1 VKPRH
6 AWRWRALSLALAF
19 IPGGCFARDM
29 VRVPAHSYTA
39 VDERTGIKV
48 DIRLDAFLIS
58 PTEIT
63 EHEYRAVTES
73 NPSEYRGDE
82 LPVQNVS
89 WWEAIRYCNL
99 RSVREGLH
107 PCYDLST
114 GRCDRRQNGY
124 RLPTEAEW
132 TVAAAEESSH
142 RSSQNTSAVAILG
155 NRDTKDITLLLD
167 IVKRGPAP
175 VASRRPNRLGLYDM
189 LGNVWEWCQDFFD
202 PVVSYPAAGN
212 PEGPGWGIARTI
224 RGGSFASSTSGW
236 SKGYRSSMAPDQR
249 SRYTGFRVCRT
260 APDNVQPK
268 PNAEEPN
275 WFKPYNQAPKGF
287 ETATGNLSP
296 LLNADGRVITTTTQW
311 NDKAAQLKAKWKN
324 LLGTCPGDIPSPA
337 IRTIKTFHEAAYIG
351 TLAALQ
357 VEPDASEDVFIMEPN
372 RPSEKPR
379 PAIIVPF
386 YDVDAAAG
394 KDMGGRRYTPPGA
407 TSFALLA
414 VQQGYVAIAVRWFGE
429 SYGESYSEAVS
440 NLALRHPGCTGL
452 GKWVFDAHQVVTY
465 LSHRPDVDSTR
476 IGIIGHS
483 LGGKMALYAAAF
495 DERIRVT
502 VASEPGI
509 GFSHSN
515 YGDYW
520 YFGKRLSAAP
530 PGTDQHELL
539 GLLAP
544 RPFLLI
550 GGDKFD
556 DATSW
561 YYINAARP
569 VYALYGQ
576 TQNIGYLNH
585 HQGHTPTP
593 DATWRAI
600 EWLHHFL
607 GQP

>member
-1 VKPRH
+1 MKPRL
-6 AWRWRALSLALAF
+6 ASRCRTLSLALAL
-19 IPGGCFARDM
+19 IPAGCFARGL
-29 VRVPAHSYTA
+29 VQVPPHSYTA

-48 DIRLDAFLIS
+48 DIRIDAFLIS

-63 EHEYRAVTES
+63 QNEYRAVMAS
-73 NPSEYRGDE
+73 NPSEYQGDE
-82 LPVQNVS
+82 LPVQNAS
-89 WWEAIRYCNL
+89 WWDAIRYCNL

-114 GRCDRRQNGY
+114 GRCDRHQNGY

-132 TVAAAEESSH
+132 SLAAAEDSS
-142 RSSQNTSAVAILG
+142 RATSQNISVISTLG
-155 NRDTKDITLLLD
+155 NRDTKDITPLIE
-167 IVKRGPAP
+167 IVKKGPAS
-175 VASRRPNRLGLYDM
+175 VASHRPNRLGLYDM

-202 PVVSYPAAGN
+202 PVISYAAAGN
-212 PEGPGWGIARTI
+212 PEGPSWGVARVI

-260 APDNVQPK
+260 APDNELK
-268 PNAEEPN
+268 PNGDDPN

-287 ETATGNLSP
+287 ETANGKLTS
-296 LLNADGRVITTTTQW
+296 LLNADGRTITTTNQW
-311 NDKAAQLKAKWKN
+311 SDKAAQIKTKWKN
-324 LLGTCPGDIPSPA
+324 LLGTCPGDISSPVL
-337 IRTIKTFHEAAYIG
+337 RTIKTFREPDYIG

-357 VEPDASEDVFIMEPN
+357 VEPDASENVFIMEPN

-379 PAIIVPF
+379 PAVIVPF

-394 KDMGGRRYTPPGA
+394 KDMGGRRYTPPGV

-429 SYGESYSEAVS
+429 SYGESYSEAVA

-452 GKWVFDAHQVVTY
+452 GKWVSDARQVVTY
-465 LSHRPDVDSTR
+465 LSQRPDVDSTR

-495 DERIRVT
+495 DERIRAT

-515 YGDYW
+515 YADYW
-520 YFGKRLSAAP
+520 YFGNRLSAAP
-530 PGTDQHELL
+530 AGTDQHELL

-544 RPFLLI
+544 RSFLLI

-556 DATSW
+556 NATSW

-569 VYALYGQ
+569 VYALFGEP
-576 TQNIGYLNH
+576 QNIGYLNH

-593 DATWRAI
+593 EATWRAI

-607 GQP
+607 GKSQ